1 MAPIRLFLGIMH
13 PFETLIFKTGR
24 PKVADTFHCTIVTPT
39 DEAFDGDATYV
50 SFPAWDG
57 QYGMLKGLAPLLSTL
72 TIGTLRID
80 TPEDGSRKYLIEG
93 GFAHVD
99 ASGLSLVTEGAT
111 PADQLNLEEAQAE
124 LAEANARVTT
134 SDGDK
139 KAVERAMKIAATKVA
154 LANSKTI
161 SGTNA

>member
-1 MAPIRLFLGIMH
+1 M
-13 PFETLIFKTGR
+13 
-24 PKVADTFHCTIVTPT
+24 ADTFHCKIVTPT

-72 TIGTLRID
+72 AIGTLRID
-80 TPEDGSRKYLIEG
+80 TPEDGSRTYLIEG

-99 ASGLSLVTEGAT
+99 AGGLSLVTEGAT
-111 PADQLNLEEAQAE
+111 PADQLNLEEAKAE

-134 SDGDK
+134 DTGDK
-139 KAVERAMKIAATKVA
+139 KAVERAKQIAAAKVA
-154 LANSKTI
+154 LVSTKTKT
-161 SGTNA
+161 GTNA